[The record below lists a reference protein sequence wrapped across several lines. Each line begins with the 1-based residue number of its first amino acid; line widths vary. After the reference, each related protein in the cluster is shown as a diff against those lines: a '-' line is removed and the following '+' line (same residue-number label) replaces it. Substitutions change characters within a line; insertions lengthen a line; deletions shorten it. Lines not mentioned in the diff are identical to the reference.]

1 MFGMKGRWEVS
12 ETEIRYDTIS
22 ASSGQ
27 SGSPIFIK
35 KNGEYF
41 AIGIHTNASPT
52 NLFNYGVHLDDR
64 VRKIINRL
72 ICETSHRPFSG
83 MIFLNEDMKMLSNTE
98 LEGLKYI
105 RFDGT
110 KLTIT
115 GNEQVE
121 SKVGELLGLSEG
133 PLSVLPEEIGGFYN
147 LESLRLDNKQLS

>member
-22 ASSGQ
+22 TSSGQ

-72 ICETSHRPFSG
+72 ICETSHRPFCG
-83 MIFLNEDMKMLSNTE
+83 MIFLNEDMKMFSNEE
-98 LEGLKYI
+98 LEGLTKI
-105 RFDGT
+105 RLDRTDLILGRT
-110 KLTIT
+110 YLTIT

-133 PLSVLPEEIGGFYN
+133 PLSVLPSEMTIIFIV
-147 LESLRLDNKQLS
+147 L